1 MVMMLALAGCSITPP
16 KNTAEFRA
24 MAKEGKYFMSNETF
38 VVKRPFQ
45 QVVDTYKQRAPTC
58 LNQTITTHGYQQN
71 GQFRTPYT
79 STSAWKSYV
88 NATNKH
94 MECTLQWR
102 SLDANVVEVYDP
114 PNKYGHYRMV
124 VDAYPVDQN
133 STRIVLSKIALTSDT
148 LIQATKNWATGESMG
163 CPDMTQ

>member
-1 MVMMLALAGCSITPP
+1 
-16 KNTAEFRA
+16 
-24 MAKEGKYFMSNETF
+24 MSNETY

-45 QVVDTYKQRAPTC
+45 QVVDSYKQRAPVC

-71 GQFRTPYT
+71 GQSYKNTVHFP
-79 STSAWKSYV
+79 TSAWKAYV

-102 SLDANVVEVYDP
+102 SLDANVIEVYDP
-114 PNKYGHYRMV
+114 PNKYGHYHML

-133 STRIVLSKIALTSDT
+133 TTRIVLSKALTVSDVVV
-148 LIQATKNWATGESMG
+148 QATKNWATGENMG
-163 CPDMTQ
+163 SPDMTQ